1 MSLDTEQSAQLVPAD
16 IDVDHASLVDEPS
29 TPQETHALLPSSQ
42 ATIPST
48 EGPPSPIE
56 PSASF
61 KTEINDDRIDSR
73 SIIPSSLTPP
83 PSSQLPTNTL
93 PAGHQTG
100 YIGSQRSG
108 IFSPPATGLRTGR
121 QDGLASTEFTPP
133 TPKQVIEAGPD
144 ELRSYL
150 QVCIAE
156 HAKLKME
163 AAHHK
168 LQYNLLSL
176 QADEDAKRAA
186 VEHEMTRREVDA
198 LRVAEHSRQARHEL
212 SAASESAH
220 AKYLQL
226 RVWYEQAVEEI
237 ESLSKRL
244 KLAKKVIQQKTD
256 EISSL
261 TDERDLLLNR
271 IRENREHFHALC
283 SPGGMFHAATTPK
296 TQTVSTPQYRATP
309 RQTPK
314 SVTRDRVGGPEPFD
328 VLIKAATQEN
338 NSAPSTPT
346 TSYRPAPRLPTKHT
360 RNVQSM
366 SSLPTTPT
374 SRPRGSDQSGLL
386 PSVDLVPQTE
396 PPRYGRFIPE
406 TPTPSSHRRKSRES
420 TISVEDAEDIALTRQ
435 QHNEELAR
443 QALNSFVSRSGGS
456 GSSRRREA
464 AEEEVYESQAS
475 QAASAM
481 LRRDPRESF
490 EVASSMGSRDG
501 TPVRG
506 SQTSQGYVP
515 AAAEKSAKLQAK
527 LFAGLNK
534 SGIAPPGA
542 GSEKRKFSG
551 GTPGEDE
558 ASRREREILA
568 SPTKKLRM
576 AGGLRDPGRVGLGI
590 RYGQEP

>member
-1 MSLDTEQSAQLVPAD
+1 MSLDSEQSAQLVPAD
-16 IDVDHASLVDEPS
+16 VDVDQASLVEEPS
-29 TPQETHALLPSSQ
+29 TPQEINALLPSSQ

-48 EGPPSPIE
+48 EGPPSPID

-61 KTEINDDRIDSR
+61 KTENNDDRIASG

-83 PSSQLPTNTL
+83 PSSQLPTTTL
-93 PAGHQTG
+93 PAGHQMG

-121 QDGLASTEFTPP
+121 PDGLASTEYAPP
-133 TPKQVIEAGPD
+133 TPKQVVEAGPD

-150 QVCIAE
+150 QSCIAE
-156 HAKLKME
+156 QARLKME

-198 LRVAEHSRQARHEL
+198 LRMAEHSRQARHEL

-237 ESLSKRL
+237 GSLSKRL

-271 IRENREHFHALC
+271 IRENREHLHALC
-283 SPGGMFHAATTPK
+283 SPGGMFHAAATPK
-296 TQTVSTPQYRATP
+296 TQSVSTPQYRATP

-314 SVTRDRVGGPEPFD
+314 SVNRERVGGPEPFD
-328 VLIKAATQEN
+328 VLLKAATQEN
-338 NSAPSTPT
+338 NSAPSTPAS
-346 TSYRPAPRLPTKHT
+346 SYRPAPRVQTKHT

-374 SRPRGSDQSGLL
+374 SRPRGGDQSGLL

-396 PPRYGRFIPE
+396 PPRYGRFVPE
-406 TPTPSSHRRKSRES
+406 TPTPSSQRRKSRES

-456 GSSRRREA
+456 SSTRRRE

-534 SGIAPPGA
+534 SGVGPAP

-551 GTPGEDE
+551 GAPGEDE
-558 ASRREREILA
+558 ASRRDREVLA

-590 RYGQEP
+590 RYGQDP

>member
-1 MSLDTEQSAQLVPAD
+1 MSQEAQLVPAD
-16 IDVDHASLVDEPS
+16 VDVDQTSLVEEPS
-29 TPQETHALLPSSQ
+29 TPPEASALLGSSQ

-48 EGPPSPIE
+48 EGPLSPIE
-56 PSASF
+56 PSGSF
-61 KTEINDDRIDSR
+61 KTEMNDDRIASG
-73 SIIPSSLTPP
+73 SVVPSSLTPP
-83 PSSQLPTNTL
+83 PSSQLPTTTL
-93 PAGHQTG
+93 PAGHQMG

-121 QDGLASTEFTPP
+121 HDGLTSTEFTPP
-133 TPKQVIEAGPD
+133 TPKQVVEAGPD

-150 QVCIAE
+150 QACIAE

-283 SPGGMFHAATTPK
+283 SPGGMFHAAATPK
-296 TQTVSTPQYRATP
+296 MQTVSTPQQYRATP

-314 SVTRDRVGGPEPFD
+314 SVNRERVGGQEPFD
-328 VLIKAATQEN
+328 VLLKAATQEN

-374 SRPRGSDQSGLL
+374 SRPRASDQSGLL
-386 PSVDLVPQTE
+386 PSADLVPQTE
-396 PPRYGRFIPE
+396 PPRYGRFVPD
-406 TPTPSSHRRKSRES
+406 TPTPSSQRRKSRES
-420 TISVEDAEDIALTRQ
+420 TISADDAEDMALVRQ
-435 QHNEELAR
+435 QHEELAR

-456 GSSRRREA
+456 SSSTRRRD

-490 EVASSMGSRDG
+490 EVASSIGSRDG
-501 TPVRG
+501 TPLRG
-506 SQTSQGYVP
+506 SQVSSSGYVP

-534 SGIAPPGA
+534 SGVGSS
-542 GSEKRKFSG
+542 SEKRKFSG
-551 GTPGEDE
+551 GAPGEEE
-558 ASRREREILA
+558 ASRREREALA

-576 AGGLRDPGRVGLGI
+576 AGGPRDPGRVGLGI

>member
-1 MSLDTEQSAQLVPAD
+1 MT
-16 IDVDHASLVDEPS
+16 
-29 TPQETHALLPSSQ
+29 
-42 ATIPST
+42 
-48 EGPPSPIE
+48 
-56 PSASF
+56 
-61 KTEINDDRIDSR
+61 
-73 SIIPSSLTPP
+73 
-83 PSSQLPTNTL
+83 TL

-100 YIGSQRSG
+100 YIGSQQSG
-108 IFSPPATGLRTGR
+108 IFSPPATELRTGR
-121 QDGLASTEFTPP
+121 ADGHGSTEFTPP
-133 TPKQVIEAGPD
+133 TPKQVVEAGPD

-150 QVCIAE
+150 QACIAE

-186 VEHEMTRREVDA
+186 VEQEMTRREVDA

-212 SAASESAH
+212 TAASESAH

-237 ESLSKRL
+237 ESLARRL
-244 KLAKKVIQQKTD
+244 KLAKKVIKQKTD

-261 TDERDLLLNR
+261 TDERDMLLNR

-283 SPGGMFHAATTPK
+283 SPGGMFHAAATPK
-296 TQTVSTPQYRATP
+296 VQAVSTPQQYRATP

-314 SVTRDRVGGPEPFD
+314 SISRERVGGQEPFD
-328 VLIKAATQEN
+328 VLLKAATQEN
-338 NSAPSTPT
+338 NSAPSTPLT
-346 TSYRPAPRLPTKHT
+346 GHRPAPRLPTKHT

-366 SSLPTTPT
+366 SSLPTTPAA
-374 SRPRGSDQSGLL
+374 RPRLGDQSGLL
-386 PSVDLVPQTE
+386 PSADLVPQTE
-396 PPRYGRFIPE
+396 PPRYGRFVPE
-406 TPTPSSHRRKSRES
+406 TPTPSSQRRKSRES
-420 TISVEDAEDIALTRQ
+420 TISVEDAEDMALVRQ

-456 GSSRRREA
+456 SSSRRAA
-464 AEEEVYESQAS
+464 AEENVYESQAS

-490 EVASSMGSRDG
+490 EVAASSHHSRDDG
-501 TPVRG
+501 TPPMRA
-506 SQTSQGYVP
+506 SQGSSHHGAAASYAP
-515 AAAEKSAKLQAK
+515 AAAAEKSAKLQAK

-534 SGIAPPGA
+534 TSGTPG
-542 GSEKRKFSG
+542 GGGGDKRKFSG
-551 GTPGEDE
+551 GGVPDDED
-558 ASRREREILA
+558 ASRRERDALA
-568 SPTKKLRM
+568 SPTKKLRL

-590 RYGQEP
+590 RYDQDR

>member
-1 MSLDTEQSAQLVPAD
+1 MSQDTEHSAQLVPAD
-16 IDVDHASLVDEPS
+16 VDVDRTSVVEQPS
-29 TPQETHALLPSSQ
+29 TPPETSALLASSQ
-42 ATIPST
+42 ETIPST
-48 EGPPSPIE
+48 EGPLSPLE
-56 PSASF
+56 PSDSF
-61 KTEINDDRIDSR
+61 KTEINEDRIASG
-73 SIIPSSLTPP
+73 SVVPSSLTPP
-83 PSSQLPTNTL
+83 PSSQLPTSTH
-93 PAGHQTG
+93 PTGHQMG

-108 IFSPPATGLRTGR
+108 IFSPPATEQRTGR
-121 QDGLASTEFTPP
+121 HEALAPTEFTPP
-133 TPKQVIEAGPD
+133 TPKQVVEAGPD

-150 QVCIAE
+150 QACIAE

-198 LRVAEHSRQARHEL
+198 LRVAEHSRQARHDL
-212 SAASESAH
+212 TAASESAH

-226 RVWYEQAVEEI
+226 RVWYEQAVDEI
-237 ESLSKRL
+237 ESLSARL
-244 KLAKKVIQQKTD
+244 KLAKKVILQKTD

-283 SPGGMFHAATTPK
+283 SPGGMFHAAATPK
-296 TQTVSTPQYRATP
+296 TQTVSTPQQYRATP

-314 SVTRDRVGGPEPFD
+314 SITRERVGGPEPFD
-328 VLIKAATQEN
+328 VLLKAATQEN
-338 NSAPSTPT
+338 NSAPTTPT
-346 TSYRPAPRLPTKHT
+346 TGYRPAPRLPPKHT

-374 SRPRGSDQSGLL
+374 SRPRGSNQSSLL
-386 PSVDLVPQTE
+386 PSADLVPQTE
-396 PPRYGRFIPE
+396 PPRYGRFGPE
-406 TPTPSSHRRKSRES
+406 TPTPSSQRRKSRES
-420 TISVEDAEDIALTRQ
+420 TISAEDAEDLSLTRQ

-443 QALNSFVSRSGGS
+443 QALTSFVSRSGGS
-456 GSSRRREA
+456 RGDPQ
-464 AEEEVYESQAS
+464 EEVYESQAS

-490 EVASSMGSRDG
+490 EVAASAGS
-501 TPVRG
+501 PVRG
-506 SQTSQGYVP
+506 SSSGYVP
-515 AAAEKSAKLQAK
+515 AAAEKSAKLQAR

-534 SGIAPPGA
+534 SGVVPG
-542 GSEKRKFSG
+542 GEKRKFSG
-551 GTPGEDE
+551 GVSGEDE
-558 ASRREREILA
+558 ERREREAVA

-576 AGGLRDPGRVGLGI
+576 AGGLRDSPRVGLGI
-590 RYGQEP
+590 RYGQDL